1 MLLAEMCGG
10 RLPWAS
16 LRGIVAMIQVEGAR
30 ASLEGC
36 RVSGGWRGGGSLSP
50 VSARLMTSVRT
61 RKDLVVSEVRGAG
74 PP

>member
-1 MLLAEMCGG
+1 MLLAEMRGG

-36 RVSGGWRGGGSLSP
+36 RVSGVGGGSLSP

-61 RKDLVVSEVRGAG
+61 RKDLVVGEVRGAG
-74 PP
+74 LL

>member
-1 MLLAEMCGG
+1 MLLAEMRGG

-16 LRGIVAMIQVEGAR
+16 LRGIVTMIQAEGTR

-36 RVSGGWRGGGSLSP
+36 RVSLTGAGSLSP

-61 RKDLVVSEVRGAG
+61 RKDLVVGEVRGAG

>member
-36 RVSGGWRGGGSLSP
+36 RVSGGLGGGSLSP

-61 RKDLVVSEVRGAG
+61 RKDLVVGEVRGAG